1 MRRHSALTLHRD
13 LLCIARWDQMFFYVR
28 VGTEGEHS
36 VILEAI
42 AADFSSV
49 LTNMSDFRHSHVVL
63 VACIELC
70 CYLLV

>member
-1 MRRHSALTLHRD
+1 
-13 LLCIARWDQMFFYVR
+13 MFFYIR

-49 LTNMSDFRHSHVVL
+49 LTNMNDFRHSHVLL

-70 CYLLV
+70 CYLYYNNDDLAHVCFLGIVLHTFLA